1 MSFDGVQSTINM
13 KTRKLSAIKDEDL
26 PIANRST
33 VEIKNEL
40 GSSEVSEDQKSY
52 AMSLE
57 LLTSQIAQ
65 KKQQLQSQKSKTESS
80 PKTRL
85 ETLDIQ
91 QRSRSNSGSDIRD
104 DNPIVCFSASESD
117 EMELS
122 DS

>member
-65 KKQQLQSQKSKTESS
+65 KKQ
-80 PKTRL
+80 
-85 ETLDIQ
+85 
-91 QRSRSNSGSDIRD
+91 
-104 DNPIVCFSASESD
+104 
-117 EMELS
+117 
-122 DS
+122 